1 MPSLSPKYSPAMSK
15 KGDLRYQICISGAAR
30 GASIE
35 QGKALSAEA
44 GREVVR
50 RGHIVTTGATNGL
63 PYYAAK
69 AAQKEGG
76 DTISSI
82 GFSPA
87 SSRLAHVKKYQL
99 PLDVYDTVLFTGFEY
114 TGRNLLLVRS
124 ADAVIMVGG
133 RIGTLNEL
141 TIAIEERKPIGV
153 LLGSGGMTDE
163 VEHVL
168 KAAKRARTGIIF
180 GHDPV
185 ELVDQV
191 IELIEAK
198 ASKLPDLTSEQ

>member
-1 MPSLSPKYSPAMSK
+1 MAKTK
-15 KGDLRYQICISGAAR
+15 NVYQICISGAAR
-30 GASIE
+30 GNSVRLGQE
-35 QGKALSAEA
+35 LSEA
-44 GREVVR
+44 VGREVAA
-50 RGHIVTTGATNGL
+50 RGHITLTGATRGL
-63 PYYAAK
+63 PYYSAK
-69 AAQKEGG
+69 AAQVAGG
-76 DTISSI
+76 ISM

-87 SSRLAHVKKYQL
+87 ASRLAHVKKYRL
-99 PLDVYDTVLFTGFEY
+99 PLDVYDCVLYTGFEY

-124 ADAVIMVGG
+124 SDAVVMVGG

-180 GHDPV
+180 GHDPAQ
-185 ELVDQV
+185 LVDD
-191 IELIEAK
+191 LI
-198 ASKLPDLTSEQ
+198 DLIKQKQKRLETVREE

>member
-1 MPSLSPKYSPAMSK
+1 MPRK
-15 KGDLRYQICISGAAR
+15 KNVYQICVSGAAR
-30 GASIE
+30 GNSVQLGRE
-35 QGKALSAEA
+35 LSEAA
-44 GREVVR
+44 GREIAS
-50 RGHIVTTGATNGL
+50 RGHITLTGATIGL

-69 AAQKEGG
+69 AAQTAGG
-76 DTISSI
+76 ISM

-87 SSRLAHVKKYQL
+87 ASRLAHVKKYRL
-99 PLDVYDTVLFTGFEY
+99 PLDAFDCILYTGFEY
-114 TGRNLLLVRS
+114 TGRNLLLIRS
-124 ADAVIMVGG
+124 SDAVIMVGG

-180 GHDPV
+180 GHDPAQ
-185 ELVDQV
+185 LVDDL
-191 IELIEAK
+191 IELIAHKQKRLE
-198 ASKLPDLTSEQ
+198 SVRED

>member
-1 MPSLSPKYSPAMSK
+1 VTKI
-15 KGDLRYQICISGAAR
+15 RYQICVSGAAR
-30 GASIE
+30 GPSVEIA
-35 QGKALSAEA
+35 KKLSAEVA
-44 GREVVR
+44 REIVR
-50 RGHIVTTGATNGL
+50 RGHLVLSGATRGL

-69 AAQKEGG
+69 AAKQEGG
-76 DTISSI
+76 DDISSI

-87 SSRLAHVKKYQL
+87 ASRLAHVKKYQL
-99 PLDVYDTVLFTGFEY
+99 PLDSFDTILYTGFEY

-124 ADAVIMVGG
+124 SDAVIMVGG

-153 LLGSGGMTDE
+153 LLGSGGMTEE

-180 GHDPV
+180 GHDPD

-191 IELIEAK
+191 IDLIEGK
-198 ASKLPDLTSEQ
+198 NRKLPDLTKEL